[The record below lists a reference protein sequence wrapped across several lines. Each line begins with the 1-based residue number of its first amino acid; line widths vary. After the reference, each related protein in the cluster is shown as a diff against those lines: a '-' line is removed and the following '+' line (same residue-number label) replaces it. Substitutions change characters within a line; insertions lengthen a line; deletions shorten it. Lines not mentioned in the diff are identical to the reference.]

1 MPRRRTRRS
10 VRLPAVAALCLLAAA
25 TPALAAVRVEGDLPR
40 RADPGFA
47 LRASEGAL
55 WVRRVADGSPAATA
69 GLREG
74 DRLVAVDGRAADSP
88 TLGRELVRGLD
99 GGRPTRLTIA
109 RGDERIDLD
118 FTPPPLPFDE
128 LPGLET
134 IYGVVET
141 PDGARLRTV
150 LTRPAGATGP
160 LPAIFFVQW
169 VSCDGIEPLGP
180 GNHLQLLR
188 ALAERSGTVLLRVD
202 RSAGG
207 DSEGP
212 GCHELD
218 YETELAH
225 YRHAFD
231 ALTSRP
237 EVDRSRVVVF
247 GNSLGSTTAPLLAAE
262 RAVAGVVVSGG
273 GALTYFERLLAFDRL
288 GFELGGTPPAEI
300 DARLRRHAE
309 FLQRYLHDGEDPDAI
324 VRRTPEL
331 AGVWSAM
338 RGTGDGTHYGRPF
351 AWHRQLARRD
361 LLAAWSRIT
370 APVLVVYGEYDQ
382 FEPPHAHRAATAMLD
397 QLRPGQA
404 RAVEIARMNH
414 FYDVHPTA
422 VDAAQGR
429 HGQPAWELAAGEI
442 LAWLRD
448 TVRVGAPLPAAP

>member
-1 MPRRRTRRS
+1 MPSNRVRRMVLLALVAWIAPLAAS
-10 VRLPAVAALCLLAAA
+10 VRI
-25 TPALAAVRVEGDLPR
+25 EGDLPR

-47 LRASEGAL
+47 LREADGAL
-55 WVRRVADGSPAATA
+55 LVRRVAAGSPAAAA

-74 DRLVAVDGRAADSP
+74 DRLVAVGGHPFASP
-88 TLGRELVRGLD
+88 PAGRELVRGL
-99 GGRPTRLTIA
+99 GGGVPARLAIERNGERLEIA
-109 RGDERIDLD
+109 
-118 FTPPPLPFDE
+118 FTPAPVPLDD

-134 IYGVVET
+134 VYGVVET

-150 LTRPAGATGP
+150 VTRPAGATTP
-160 LPAIFFVQW
+160 LPAIFFTQW
-169 VSCDGIEPLGP
+169 VSCDGIEPLGN

-188 ALAERSGTVLLRVD
+188 ALAERSGAVLLRVD

-218 YETELAH
+218 YDTELAH

-231 ALTSRP
+231 VLTARP

-262 RAVAGVVVSGG
+262 REVAGVVVSGG

-288 GFELGGTPPAEI
+288 GFELGGTPPEEI

-309 FLQRYLHDGEDPDAI
+309 FLHRYLHLGEDPAEI
-324 VRRTPEL
+324 ARRSPEL
-331 AGVWSAM
+331 AAVWPAM
-338 RGTGDGTHYGRPF
+338 RGTGGGAHYGRPF

-370 APVLVVYGEYDQ
+370 APVLAVYGEYDQ
-382 FEPPHAHRAATAMLD
+382 FEPPHAHRAAVAMLER
-397 QLRPGQA
+397 LRPGQA

-422 VDAAQGR
+422 VDAAAGR

-448 TVRVGAPLPAAP
+448 TVGVRPAARE